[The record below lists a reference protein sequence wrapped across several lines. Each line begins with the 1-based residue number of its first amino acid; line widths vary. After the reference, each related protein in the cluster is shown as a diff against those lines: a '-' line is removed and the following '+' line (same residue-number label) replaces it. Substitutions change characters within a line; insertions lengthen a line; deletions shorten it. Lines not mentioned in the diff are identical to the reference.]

1 MAEEKT
7 LLPSKSSQFHEE
19 KVETDSFFFTSLFV
33 TEFSSSFLKMVQT
46 ILGTSSPELNCG
58 GKLCRLFILFIYIIF
73 SSFCIVIGLLPF
85 GIQIICCQQ
94 IASYLEEQVE
104 ITKANATLF
113 TLRCFLIFILDCQL
127 FEELTCAVINSH
139 YLFKEFK
146 SFSFIHKTIICIP
159 QMCQILIT
167 YTLSFYALN
176 LILITDD
183 SVVDIIQNFAG
194 LYVILQF
201 DNIVY
206 KLLQNLKIIDFIKE
220 LKTNNS
226 LLKLQETS
234 LKISEILGNE
244 DKKVNAK
251 YAWIIN
257 CFLLLPLIGLSI
269 IIIYND

>member
-1 MAEEKT
+1 
-7 LLPSKSSQFHEE
+7 
-19 KVETDSFFFTSLFV
+19 
-33 TEFSSSFLKMVQT
+33 
-46 ILGTSSPELNCG
+46 
-58 GKLCRLFILFIYIIF
+58 
-73 SSFCIVIGLLPF
+73 
-85 GIQIICCQQ
+85 
-94 IASYLEEQVE
+94 
-104 ITKANATLF
+104 
-113 TLRCFLIFILDCQL
+113 
-127 FEELTCAVINSH
+127 
-139 YLFKEFK
+139 
-146 SFSFIHKTIICIP
+146 
-159 QMCQILIT
+159 MCQILIT

>member
-1 MAEEKT
+1 MDFCLSE
-7 LLPSKSSQFHEE
+7 SK
-19 KVETDSFFFTSLFV
+19 L
-33 TEFSSSFLKMVQT
+33 
-46 ILGTSSPELNCG
+46 IL
-58 GKLCRLFILFIYIIF
+58 
-73 SSFCIVIGLLPF
+73 
-85 GIQIICCQQ
+85 CCQQ

-104 ITKANATLF
+104 IANANATLF

-127 FEELTCAVINSH
+127 FEELTGAVINSH
-139 YLFKEFK
+139 YLFKEFEWL
-146 SFSFIHKTIICIP
+146 SFIHKTIICIP
-159 QMCQILIT
+159 QMSQILIT

-176 LILITDD
+176 LILITND

-220 LKTNNS
+220 LTTNNS
-226 LLKLQETS
+226 LLKLKKTS
-234 LKISEILGNE
+234 KKISAILGNE

-251 YAWIIN
+251 YAWMIN
-257 CFLLLPLIGLSI
+257 GFLLMPLIGLSI